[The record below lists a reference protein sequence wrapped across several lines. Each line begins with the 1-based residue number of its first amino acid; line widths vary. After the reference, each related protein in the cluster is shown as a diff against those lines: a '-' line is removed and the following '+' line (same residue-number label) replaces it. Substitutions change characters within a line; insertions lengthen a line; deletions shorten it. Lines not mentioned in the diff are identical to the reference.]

1 MAIDMGAQRSGQRK
15 RRITRGW
22 VRAHLPLIIFT
33 LLLIGAAIIYL
44 LPLYWMFTGSLKAQK
59 GIMQTPP
66 EWLPAHPTL
75 ENWRNLFA
83 IRTISPWT
91 WLKNSVIVA
100 SGTVVISVSLSALA
114 GYAFA
119 KKQFPGRELLFF
131 LILATMMLPAQV
143 TLVPMYLFVRKL
155 GFYNTYFGMILPMVL
170 YPFGVFLMRQF
181 MQAIPNEL
189 LEAAKIDG
197 ASEWGQFWRIAVPL
211 SVPALSALTILTF
224 FNAWGNFMWQLL
236 MAKDY
241 TMMTLPVGVSYL
253 ALVPIGERAVL
264 DVGLLMAGGTFGA
277 IPMILFFLFFQRYF
291 VQGLM
296 VGALKG

>member
-1 MAIDMGAQRSGQRK
+1 MEANTGSQRSARRK

-44 LPLYWMFTGSLKAQK
+44 LPLYWMFTGSLKVQK

-91 WLKNSVIVA
+91 WFKNSVIVA

-143 TLVPMYLFVRKL
+143 TLVPMYLFVRKV

-189 LEAAKIDG
+189 LDAAKIDG
-197 ASEWGQFWRIAVPL
+197 ASEWGQFWRIA
-211 SVPALSALTILTF
+211 AA
-224 FNAWGNFMWQLL
+224 
-236 MAKDY
+236 
-241 TMMTLPVGVSYL
+241 PVGARV
-253 ALVPIGERAVL
+253 ERPDDPDLLQRVGQLHVAVAH
-264 DVGLLMAGGTFGA
+264 G
-277 IPMILFFLFFQRYF
+277 
-291 VQGLM
+291 QGLHHDDTAGRSFLPGT
-296 VGALKG
+296 GADRRACRA

>member
-1 MAIDMGAQRSGQRK
+1 MVTNEGSQRSALTK

-22 VRAHLPLIIFT
+22 VRAHLSLIIFT
-33 LLLIGAAIIYL
+33 LVLIGAAIIYL
-44 LPLYWMFTGSLKAQK
+44 LPLYWMFTGSLKVQK

-66 EWLPAHPTL
+66 EWFPAHPTL
-75 ENWRNLFA
+75 ENWRNLFS

-91 WLKNSVIVA
+91 WFKNSVIVA

-143 TLVPMYLFVRKL
+143 TLVPMYLFVRKV
-155 GFYNTYFGMILPMVL
+155 GFYNTYLGMILPMVL

-181 MQAIPNEL
+181 MQAIPGEL
-189 LEAAKIDG
+189 LDAARIDG

-241 TMMTLPVGVSYL
+241 SMMTLPVGVSYL

-264 DVGLLMAGGTFGA
+264 DVGLLMTGGTFGA

-291 VQGLM
+291 VEGLM
-296 VGALKG
+296 AGALKG

>member
-1 MAIDMGAQRSGQRK
+1 MEATTGSQRSTRRR
-15 RRITRGW
+15 RRITRSW
-22 VRAHLPLIIFT
+22 VRAHLPLILFT
-33 LLLIGAAIIYL
+33 LVLIGAAIIYL
-44 LPLYWMFTGSLKAQK
+44 LPLYWMFTGSLKVQK

-91 WLKNSVIVA
+91 WFKNSVVVA

-143 TLVPMYLFVRKL
+143 TLVPMYLFVRKVGL
-155 GFYNTYFGMILPMVL
+155 YNTYFGMILPMVL

-189 LEAAKIDG
+189 LDAARIDG

-224 FNAWGNFMWQLL
+224 FNAWSNFMWQLL